1 MVWEERP
8 WIIQRGGVQVK
19 NHHDCQIS
27 KGEYGI
33 VTTYQV
39 MYPKLLGKTGQV
51 QSEMPFKNCLQEIF
65 YKLEMRNI
73 NRAAVNFRPTGF
85 QMHRRWARRSG

>member
-1 MVWEERP
+1 MIAKLQKENMVLEEQER
-8 WIIQRGGVQVK
+8 
-19 NHHDCQIS
+19 
-27 KGEYGI
+27 
-33 VTTYQV
+33 YQV

-51 QSEMPFKNCLQEIF
+51 QSEMPFKNSLQEIF

>member
-1 MVWEERP
+1 MIAKLQKENMVLEEQER
-8 WIIQRGGVQVK
+8 
-19 NHHDCQIS
+19 
-27 KGEYGI
+27 
-33 VTTYQV
+33 YQV